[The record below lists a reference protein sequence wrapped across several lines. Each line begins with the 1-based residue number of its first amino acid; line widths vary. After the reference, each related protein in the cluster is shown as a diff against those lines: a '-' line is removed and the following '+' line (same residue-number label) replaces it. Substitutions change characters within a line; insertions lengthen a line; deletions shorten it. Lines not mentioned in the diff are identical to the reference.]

1 MTIKAKTTEEVKEEV
16 EKKTIEEKKVTLD
29 ELKEKYNV
37 YMQQYEK
44 TMKFAV
50 KLEGVLD
57 FLGGQIKQLEDEKP
71 EENS

>member
-1 MTIKAKTTEEVKEEV
+1 MTTKAKTTEEVKEEV
-16 EKKTIEEKKVTLD
+16 EKKIIKEKKVTLD